1 MSHAPKRC
9 TTGLTT
15 LRPICLAVAIQALAV
30 SSVQAQLF
38 ERATVVR
45 NARIVAPDGS
55 VIEGGAILIKG
66 DSIAAIGKDVKAPM
80 LSKTI
85 DVGGKTVTPGLVDAW
100 SSLGRLGRSRQVD
113 PTANAWDAFDR
124 HARDDFRE
132 ALRHG
137 VTTVYVGPGGGP
149 GVSGKGVV
157 VQLVPGAGGTAGEVL
172 QEAAAL
178 CVNFGSGQPAVERM
192 RTYGGIRKQFRK
204 ALEYREA
211 LEDYDEDLKE
221 YVEELKKRSEEKE
234 KEEAKEG
241 ESKEGE
247 EKKEKGEEKEES
259 KEPPEDDEPTPPDD
273 DDEDGASGT
282 GFADLFTFQRA
293 KTASLR
299 RTASTRAKDDDKNG
313 ENDKNGNG
321 KGEGEDKDGEKEEDE
336 LTKPTRPTP
345 DPKSDVL
352 LEAIDHKLPVRIEA
366 HRSAD
371 ILNALELAGEFNLD
385 IILEGA
391 TDAYLVA
398 DKIADAEVP
407 VVLGQVSRT
416 DLFEPNEFRRHTERN
431 AAALT
436 RAGVRWTAGSGGANP
451 HTARFVGL
459 NAQLASS
466 YHADLTAREDGTGK
480 ERWMQTVTSDAA
492 AVLGLA
498 GRIGRLATGMRA
510 DLVIWTGDLGDP
522 GSTVD
527 RVFVAGKL
535 AYVAPKTK
543 EGGS

>member
-1 MSHAPKRC
+1 MSNAPKCC
-9 TTGLTT
+9 TTGLST
-15 LRPICLAVAIQALAV
+15 LRPICLALALQVFATLP
-30 SSVQAQLF
+30 VQAQLF
-38 ERATVVR
+38 ERAIVVR

-55 VIEGGAILIKG
+55 VIEGGSILIKG
-66 DSIAAIGKDVKAPM
+66 DSIAAIGKGVKAPM

-132 ALRHG
+132 ALKQG

-149 GVSGKGVV
+149 GVGGKGVV

-221 YVEELKKRSEEKE
+221 YVEELKKRREEKE
-234 KEEAKEG
+234 KEEA
-241 ESKEGE
+241 KEGE

-259 KEPPEDDEPTPPDD
+259 KEPPEDDEPAPPDDD

-282 GFADLFTFQRA
+282 GFADLFAFPRA
-293 KTASLR
+293 KTASPQR
-299 RTASTRAKDDDKNG
+299 SASTRAKDDDKNG

-321 KGEGEDKDGEKEEDE
+321 KGEGDDKDGEKEEDE
-336 LTKPTRPTP
+336 LKKPTRPTP

-352 LEAIDHKLPVRIEA
+352 LEAIDHKFPVRIEA

-466 YHADLTAREDGTGK
+466 YHADLTDREGGTGQ
-480 ERWMQTVTSDAA
+480 ERWMRTVTSDAA

-498 GRIGRLATGMRA
+498 SRIGRLAVGMKA
-510 DLVIWTGDLGDP
+510 DLVIWTGDPGDP

-527 RVFVAGKL
+527 RAFVAGKL